1 MYTEKIISCI
11 AGIDPVTD
19 SMNTDGKPDGFLF
32 TGSARPDLGFHFG
45 YLMYLPS
52 VLRETPVLIVEG
64 PSVGEV
70 GPVEKACEIVYEK
83 AKFELYAG
91 GYPHALAKELQCPI
105 IMPLFP
111 RPEDKEHN
119 TNIFTHALTSM
130 AMSITDSPVE
140 RVDLQLIAMFQDVK
154 DRFLH
159 AEIKLHDKFIVKGFS
174 SGGAFAHRF
183 TLLHPQHVLAA
194 VGGGNMHAFTLPLR
208 TYEEE
213 TLIWPNGM
221 GNADRWCEF
230 DPGCYKAIKQ
240 LFYMGDMDF
249 HDSVP
254 YEDSYTEEE
263 RQQVYRLFGKIGM
276 PDRWNKYQELVKTLS
291 LDNIVCKTLPGLDHR
306 PGREI
311 REYITAFLREI
322 VTAI

>member
-1 MYTEKIISCI
+1 MYTEKIISRI

-249 HDSVP
+249 HIRKKSVSR
-254 YEDSYTEEE
+254 YIGCSGRSACRIGGINIRNWSKLSVWTISYAKRFPGWITD
-263 RQQVYRLFGKIGM
+263 QAGKS
-276 PDRWNKYQELVKTLS
+276 V
-291 LDNIVCKTLPGLDHR
+291 NISPRSCAR
-306 PGREI
+306 
-311 REYITAFLREI
+311 
-322 VTAI
+322 